1 MSKGQ
6 TMDRTAKLELADV
19 LRERYGSSTKNAK
32 SRILDEFVK
41 TSGYHRK
48 YALRLLSSPTITSD
62 RGVPTQRRIYDDA
75 VKEALI
81 VIWEASD
88 RICGK
93 RLKAVLPE
101 LLKSL
106 ERHGHLKLDLN
117 VRELLLVVSAASID
131 RLLRSIRSQACSRTR
146 RRAVGKIRSLV
157 VIKTFADWEDAQPG
171 STEIDFV
178 AHCGGTLTGSFIHS
192 LVMTD
197 VASGWTE
204 ATPLLFR
211 EQSLVVEGLAVL
223 RERIPIPL
231 LGINSDNDSAFIN
244 ESVVTFCDEHKIVF
258 TRSRPYRKNDQA
270 WIEQKNR
277 TVIRRFV
284 GHARHSGPIAGRTLA
299 NLYENL
305 RLYVNFFQP
314 SFKLLRKHRESG
326 KVKKTYAKPATA
338 CDRVL
343 ADPRI
348 QDHIKD
354 TLRQQRAKLD
364 PMVLLH
370 NVRLAQSALV
380 SLTSPGTVTDDQ
392 ERELD
397 QFLSQLPRLWQQGEV
412 RPTHRPAPA
421 KARDYRTRQDPFEGG
436 WSQLLSWME
445 KEPDTTGKAF
455 FSRLQEPHP
464 GKFRDGQLRTL
475 QRRVRQWRHIMAKQL
490 IYKSTT
496 T

>member
-1 MSKGQ
+1 
-6 TMDRTAKLELADV
+6 MDRTAKLELAEV
-19 LRERYGSSTKNAK
+19 LRDRYRISTRNGK
-32 SRILDEFVK
+32 SRILDEFVS

-48 YALRLLSSPTITSD
+48 YALRLLRDPTIAPA
-62 RGVPTQRRIYDDA
+62 RGVPARRRVYDEA

-81 VIWEASD
+81 VLWEASD

-106 ERHGHLKLDLN
+106 ESHGHLKLDLN
-117 VRELLLVVSAASID
+117 VRGLLLVVSAASID
-131 RLLRSIRSQACSRTR
+131 RLLRSIRSQAGSRTR

-211 EQSLVVEGLAVL
+211 EQSLVVEGLMVL
-223 RERIPIPL
+223 RGRVPIPL

-244 ESVVTFCDEHKIVF
+244 ESVVKFCDEQKIVF

-270 WIEQKNR
+270 WIEQKNGA
-277 TVIRRFV
+277 VIRRFV

-314 SFKLLRKHRESG
+314 SFKLLRKTRESG
-326 KVKKTYAKPATA
+326 KVKKTYAKPATP
-338 CDRVL
+338 CDRLL
-343 ADPRI
+343 ADPRV

-380 SLTSPGTVTDDQ
+380 SLTSPETVTDEQ

-397 QFLSQLPRLWQQGEV
+397 QFLSQLPRLWQQGEA
-412 RPTHRPAPA
+412 RPTHRKVPA
-421 KARDYRTRQDPFEGG
+421 KARAYRTRKDPFEGV

-445 KEPDTTGKAF
+445 EEPDATGKSLF
-455 FSRLQEPHP
+455 ERLQEGHP
-464 GKFRDGQLRTL
+464 GKFTNGQLRTL
-475 QRRVRQWRHIMAKQL
+475 QRRVRQWRHVMAKQL
-490 IYKSTT
+490 IYKTT
-496 T
+496 TT